1 MNAYIEKRLGQM
13 VRDGIE
19 VGVQDLVGKRIKS
32 VSYVNPWGE
41 GLYICFDDST
51 ILHITEEAQAGQISV
66 AINGTEVQSDRYTG
80 EE

>member
-1 MNAYIEKRLGQM
+1 MNVEN
-13 VRDGIE
+13 
-19 VGVQDLVGKRIKS
+19 LVGKRIRS

-41 GLYICFDDST
+41 GLYICFDDNT
-51 ILHITEEAQAGQISV
+51 TLHITEEAQAGQICV